1 MWVKRFDVCQ
11 SATCKWNLGFLLLHI
26 SPIMSEAEYPLKH
39 TVLLWFIKRNT
50 FDLIILLLGLQL
62 AKILAHRQMLYW
74 RKHLCFL
81 PPLPVKTLS
90 AAGSCCP
97 LVETKSR
104 FHDFTGCPQILKVYS
119 HVSHEIV
126 SVIWKSWVTTS
137 DLSPSPGLLHNEDI
151 FPFPFLS
158 LFLPPSTPLTS
169 VEHLL
174 CVRNSSSS

>member
-1 MWVKRFDVCQ
+1 MKKCTLVI
-11 SATCKWNLGFLLLHI
+11 T
-26 SPIMSEAEYPLKH
+26 
-39 TVLLWFIKRNT
+39 IKIP

-126 SVIWKSWVTTS
+126 SVIWKSWITTS

-174 CVRNSSSS
+174 CVRNSSRTQTEVASYLILWICHNPDDKTCWKDTKR